1 MLALINSIFRRIMMF
16 DEKFR
21 TVVSKEGVVSIVSC
35 SDGEAHV
42 VNTWNSYLAFPDENR
57 ILIPVFGM
65 RKTEGKV
72 VKNNNVLL
80 TLGTKEVE
88 GKMGPG
94 TGYLIKGTA
103 KFLKSGQEFDMMK
116 QRFSWVTRVLEVT
129 VSSVKQTI

>member
-1 MLALINSIFRRIMMF
+1 MF
-16 DEKFR
+16 DERFM

-42 VNTWNSYLAFPDENR
+42 VNTWNSYLAFPDKDR
-57 ILIPVFGM
+57 ILIPAYGM
-65 RKTEGKV
+65 RKTQKKV
-72 VKNNNVLL
+72 EKNNHVLL

-103 KFLKSGQEFDMMK
+103 KFMKSGPEFDMMK
-116 QRFSWVTRVLEVT
+116 TRFSWANRVLEVT
-129 VSSVKQTI
+129 VSLVKQTI

>member
-1 MLALINSIFRRIMMF
+1 MMF
-16 DEKFR
+16 DEKFM

-57 ILIPVFGM
+57 ILIPAFGM

-103 KFLKSGQEFDMMK
+103 KFLRSGQEFDMMK